1 MTKTRKHR
9 QQRSRRR
16 TGGSGRPVR
25 AVRVKAAAAA
35 AAAAEAKVHPAIKRL
50 DAAYKEA
57 GEHLKTAK
65 EAVRRLKERR

>member
-1 MTKTRKHR
+1 
-9 QQRSRRR
+9 
-16 TGGSGRPVR
+16 
-25 AVRVKAAAAA
+25 
-35 AAAAEAKVHPAIKRL
+35 VHPAIKRL